1 MAHSLAR
8 LFRDE
13 AWLSKFVRV
22 NASSLQYPIEPRGA
36 MRRVRLV
43 FEDGVEQFLDG
54 GVLDWVGYPLIR
66 NYLRTLDPE

>member
-13 AWLSKFVRV
+13 AWLSRYVRV

-43 FEDGVEQFLDG
+43 FEDCVEQSLDG
-54 GVLDWVGYPLIR
+54 GVLDWCGLPVDACLFGGL
-66 NYLRTLDPE
+66 NPE

>member
-1 MAHSLAR
+1 
-8 LFRDE
+8 
-13 AWLSKFVRV
+13 
-22 NASSLQYPIEPRGA
+22 